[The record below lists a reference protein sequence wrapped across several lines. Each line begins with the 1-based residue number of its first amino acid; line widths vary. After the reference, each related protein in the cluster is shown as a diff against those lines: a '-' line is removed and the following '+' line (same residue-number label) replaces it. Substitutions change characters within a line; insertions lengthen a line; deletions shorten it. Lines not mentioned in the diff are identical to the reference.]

1 MRSSNTSHDRIRAGL
16 RISAAGLVVGLG
28 TFSAAVLPAQT
39 ANAATFSVTNC
50 SDSGAGSLRAEVAAT
65 SKSTITFASTV
76 TSCAPILL
84 TSGPITIAS
93 NVRID
98 GPGAGSLAV
107 SGDGL
112 GGSSLF
118 RRV

>member
-50 SDSGAGSLRAEVAAT
+50 SDSGAGSLRAKVAAAT
-65 SKSTITFASTV
+65 SKSTVTFASTV
-76 TSCAPILL
+76 TSCSPILL
-84 TSGPITIAS
+84 TSGPISTARAAS
-93 NVRID
+93 
-98 GPGAGSLAV
+98 A
-107 SGDGL
+107 
-112 GGSSLF
+112 
-118 RRV
+118 